1 MRMVEVY
8 HRPADR
14 MPGMGLGGGPTYAAD
29 YEWVRLAD
37 LPPDPGEPLADAL
50 VAWLRTHPLWLE
62 DDSTRVLLVDL
73 DNLRAEPVRL
83 RARMAAVVELARQ
96 ADHTAFAGQ
105 SGSVTRARPWL
116 AEFASAAQA
125 VGGGSDEADWVLLDA
140 AEAVTDYP
148 LQFIV
153 VSNDWIFAGLAR
165 RGPLILL
172 SPGADALSDRLRD
185 SAERVVDLAVL
196 EKQAT
201 GRR

>member
-1 MRMVEVY
+1 
-8 HRPADR
+8 
-14 MPGMGLGGGPTYAAD
+14 MGLGGGPTFAAD

-37 LPPDPGEPLADAL
+37 LPPDAGEPLADAL
-50 VAWLRTHPLWLE
+50 VAWLREHPLWLE

-105 SGSVTRARPWL
+105 AGSVTRARPWL
-116 AEFASAAQA
+116 AEFASAARA

-140 AEAVTDYP
+140 AEAVTEFP

-185 SAERVVDLAVL
+185 SARRIVDLAVL

>member
-1 MRMVEVY
+1 
-8 HRPADR
+8 
-14 MPGMGLGGGPTYAAD
+14 MGLGGGPTCWEE

-37 LPPDPGEPLADAL
+37 LPATSARPAEPLTEAL
-50 VAWLRTHPLWLE
+50 VGWVQTHPLWIE
-62 DDSTRVLLVDL
+62 DGSTRVLLVDL

-83 RARMAAVVELARQ
+83 RARLAAVVELARG
-96 ADHTAFAGQ
+96 ADRAAFAGQ
-105 SGSVTRARPWL
+105 TGSVERSRPWL
-116 AEFASAAQA
+116 AEFASEAEA

-172 SPGADALSDRLRD
+172 SPGADALSDRLKA
-185 SAERVVDLAVL
+185 SATRVVDLVVL
-196 EKQAT
+196 EQAAAA
-201 GRR
+201 RQR